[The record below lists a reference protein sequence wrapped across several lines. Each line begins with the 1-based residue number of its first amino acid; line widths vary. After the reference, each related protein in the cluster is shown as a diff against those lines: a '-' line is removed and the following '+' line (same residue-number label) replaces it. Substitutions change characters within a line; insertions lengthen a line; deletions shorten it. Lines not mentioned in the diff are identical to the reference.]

1 MDSEEREA
9 TKAELRAAKD
19 AGDISLREYLEELRR
34 LRSPQGARPHQRSS
48 GSAAA
53 SSAASCAPAAR
64 ACRSRAAMHD
74 DSSDDSSDLVD
85 EDGRPFKRQRQP
97 IATPRRDASSAP
109 GSASGSPPGSAP
121 RSSARREPRSRQSE
135 EFYYDEEITQEKI
148 GEGRRHMHA
157 YSWKAAEGLPACTCE
172 ISHESR

>member
-53 SSAASCAPAAR
+53 SSAASCQLHVHQRLGRVDLEQQCTTILLTTLQTSLTRMVVHSRDNGNQSPHQDEMR
-64 ACRSRAAMHD
+64 ALHLALHLA
-74 DSSDDSSDLVD
+74 L
-85 EDGRPFKRQRQP
+85 
-97 IATPRRDASSAP
+97 
-109 GSASGSPPGSAP
+109 
-121 RSSARREPRSRQSE
+121 
-135 EFYYDEEITQEKI
+135 
-148 GEGRRHMHA
+148 RHVPLHVESLEA
-157 YSWKAAEGLPACTCE
+157 GKAKNSTTTKTTTIWRCTTL
-172 ISHESR
+172 SY

>member
-64 ACRSRAAMHD
+64 SRRSRAAMHD

-109 GSASGSPPGSAP
+109 GSAPGSAP

-135 EFYYDEEITQEKI
+135 EFYYDEDDDNLE
-148 GEGRRHMHA
+148 MHNPELL
-157 YSWKAAEGLPACTCE
+157 STV
-172 ISHESR
+172 R